1 MLLSVTRQT
10 VTLKL
15 SHDSGNLKKK
25 NIKKTPEERLTEM
38 EKARN
43 GKQKQSQKTR
53 VKQGE
58 L

>member
-1 MLLSVTRQT
+1 
-10 VTLKL
+10 LKL

-25 NIKKTPEERLTEM
+25 NIKRTPEERLTER